1 MSLSIF
7 LTSPVMRPRKFSS
20 FFRIFGYNAN
30 RKRGNMFD
38 MNMAAVIMMEYKE
51 ARARYI
57 EKLRKINERI
67 MLQKAM
73 VLFFRPT
80 THKETDR

>member
-1 MSLSIF
+1 
-7 LTSPVMRPRKFSS
+7 
-20 FFRIFGYNAN
+20 
-30 RKRGNMFD
+30 MFD

-51 ARARYI
+51 ARAKYI